1 MLHRYEGSGEGL
13 HWYNLFRAQSVD
25 NDLSVGL
32 VMAMMLVAALI
43 YLLVALYVEQ
53 IRPGDYG
60 VPQPWYFPVSR
71 TFWLGSKPQD
81 TAEIA
86 ARSSASPPPTP
97 DSLSVDGNIDDY
109 DNPANFEGIDAT
121 AFNDRKLAPRAGIQ
135 IRALRKRFNASMVA
149 VHGLTLDMYE
159 DQITVLLGHNG
170 AGKTTTMHM
179 LTGMLPP
186 SGGTA
191 LVNGCV

>member
-1 MLHRYEGSGEGL
+1 
-13 HWYNLFRAQSVD
+13 
-25 NDLSVGL
+25 
-32 VMAMMLVAALI
+32 MAMLLVAALL

-60 VPQPWYFPVSR
+60 VPKPWYFPVTR
-71 TFWLGSKPQD
+71 TFWLGSDPRE
-81 TAEIA
+81 AVEPP
-86 ARSSASPPPTP
+86 ASPSPPATP
-97 DSLSVDGNIDDY
+97 DNLSVDGNIDDY
-109 DNPANFEGIDAT
+109 ENSANFEEVHAT
-121 AFNDRKLAPRAGIQ
+121 HASNDRKRTSRAGIQ
-135 IRALRKRFNASMVA
+135 IRGLRKRFNASTVA

-186 SGGTA
+186 SSGTA
-191 LVNGCV
+191 LVNGYVLGSDRFLNVFVLY